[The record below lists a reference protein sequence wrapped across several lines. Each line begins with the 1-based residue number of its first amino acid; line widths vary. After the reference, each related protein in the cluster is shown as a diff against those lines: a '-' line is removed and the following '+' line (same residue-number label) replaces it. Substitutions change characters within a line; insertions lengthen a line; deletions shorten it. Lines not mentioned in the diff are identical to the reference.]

1 MPTRVA
7 GSAKHAGPVP
17 APDDAG
23 TALVHAEGVR
33 KSFGGVAALID
44 GRIDVR
50 RGSVHALCGGNGAG
64 KSTFLNI
71 LTGLQTADAGRIEIK
86 GRPVRYAS
94 PVEAMADGIAII
106 TQELSPVLD
115 RSVAENIYLGREPRR
130 GGVFVDDRRLIAM
143 ARDLL
148 EQLGFD
154 VDPKARLRS
163 LSIAQMQLVEIA
175 KAISQDS
182 DILIMDEPTSA
193 IGERETGVL
202 FEAIRSLQSQGV
214 GIIYVSHRLTDIFT
228 IADSYTVLR
237 DGRFVESGT
246 LAGIDR
252 QGLIKLIVGRDLV
265 DRRRS
270 RRPLGPPLLE
280 TRDLSRANE
289 FDGISLSLREGEVL
303 GIYGLMGAGRSE
315 FLSALYGLT
324 RPDRGEIEIAGETVT
339 IDHPAQAL
347 RHGLALVTED
357 RKLTGLVATSSVRDN
372 VSIASLPA
380 LSRLGFVDRAKE
392 RAAVDGAIDRLAIK
406 ATSRDAPVTS
416 LSGGNQQKVVLARCL
431 QTQPRILL
439 CDEPT
444 RGVDEGAKR
453 EIYHFLEAFVA
464 RGGAVIFVSS
474 ELPELLAN
482 TDRIVAFRRGRMVAA
497 LDAAEATQEALVHL
511 AS

>member
-1 MPTRVA
+1 MV
-7 GSAKHAGPVP
+7 
-17 APDDAG
+17 
-23 TALVHAEGVR
+23 LVHAEGVR

-44 GRIDVR
+44 GRIELR

-86 GRPVRYAS
+86 GQIVRYAS

-130 GGVFVDDRRLIAM
+130 GGVFVDDRRMVAM

-148 EQLGFD
+148 ERLGFD
-154 VDPKARLRS
+154 VDPAVRLRS
-163 LSIAQMQLVEIA
+163 LSIAKMQLVEIA
-175 KAISQDS
+175 KAISQNS

-193 IGERETGVL
+193 IGERETGIL
-202 FEAIRSLQSQGV
+202 FEAIRSLQGHGV
-214 GIIYVSHRLTDIFT
+214 GIIYVSHRLTDIFA

-246 LAGIDR
+246 MAGIDR
-252 QGLIKLIVGRDLV
+252 QRLIGLIVGRDLV
-265 DRRRS
+265 DRGRR
-270 RRPLGPPLLE
+270 RQPLGEPLLE
-280 TRDLSRANE
+280 TRDLSRSNE
-289 FDGISLSLREGEVL
+289 FDGVSVSVHEGEIL
-303 GIYGLMGAGRSE
+303 GIYGLIGAGRSE

-324 RPDRGEIEIAGETVT
+324 RPDRGEIRIAGAAVR
-339 IDHPAQAL
+339 IGHPAQAL

-357 RKLTGLVATSSVRDN
+357 RKLTGLVSTSSVRDN
-372 VSIASLPA
+372 VSIASLPE
-380 LSRLGFVDRAKE
+380 LSRLGFVDRSKE

-406 ATSRDAPVTS
+406 TASRDAPVTS

-444 RGVDEGAKR
+444 RGVDESAKR
-453 EIYHFLEAFVA
+453 EIYQFLEAFVA
-464 RGGAVIFVSS
+464 QGRTVIFVSS

-482 TDRIVAFRRGRMVAA
+482 TDRIVAFRRGRMVGV
-497 LDAAEATQEALVHL
+497 LDTAEATQEALVHL
-511 AS
+511 VS